1 MREGAGNG
9 RGPEIIDALRYLH
22 DLEDDGPELAPELV
36 EESQRQIE
44 EDAVRD
50 IEGEKERIDTSD

>member
-1 MREGAGNG
+1 
-9 RGPEIIDALRYLH
+9 LH

-36 EESQRQIE
+36 EESQRQLE
-44 EDAVRD
+44 ED